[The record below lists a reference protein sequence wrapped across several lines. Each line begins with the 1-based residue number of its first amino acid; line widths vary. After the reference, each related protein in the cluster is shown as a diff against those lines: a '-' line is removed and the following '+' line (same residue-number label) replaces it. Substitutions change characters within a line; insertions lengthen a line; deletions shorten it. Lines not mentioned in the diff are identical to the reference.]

1 MPSRHSAAGN
11 DSALFRSSRRTVRA
25 FSGGSTPTRGRVGH
39 ECPSPTRSRCRAGSS
54 FVQADPRWCRCRPP
68 PWPSA
73 DCCRAVRQDRSTLS
87 PVPGHPP
94 ELPRSA
100 VTPSVQRRRID
111 PVHPVC
117 GWRTWWWRAHS
128 SRASHPSSPVR
139 VPRPAPALHAAFTR
153 HLAVTPW
160 RVPGPSA
167 PRTPGQG
174 TFTPEPDR
182 MHGTHAA
189 HHRPANSWRSR
200 LLPVRCMG
208 LFGICIQ
215 PKESPSTPNAKNS
228 SRDRRKNA
236 LHTARFLPQRR
247 FELASRFGVDRCDF
261 W

>member
-1 MPSRHSAAGN
+1 MILLPLLRDLIGIGRGLTASPLPHHRTDGARLRRCGRLRQGGVYTPTGASSPGAPVARSSGRMPSRHSAAGN

-182 MHGTHAA
+182 MHGTHAQA
-189 HHRPANSWRSR
+189 
-200 LLPVRCMG
+200 
-208 LFGICIQ
+208 
-215 PKESPSTPNAKNS
+215 
-228 SRDRRKNA
+228 
-236 LHTARFLPQRR
+236 
-247 FELASRFGVDRCDF
+247 
-261 W
+261 